1 MGELTSLHPLLDKLD
16 EEGTKI
22 ISFGSWRAWPRR
34 KFIEDPNLTRMTGG
48 EACGRKT
55 GDCFELTIPKNY
67 TMLQAYNCDRQKP
80 GAKKEKMPAEKQIY
94 RPDYVL
100 HHFIH
105 YSTVTA
111 MSEMNREDIEKLG
124 RKWNHRNPFPD
135 PLSRFGDENN
145 EALMLHTKAVAHQ
158 DTIKWEEACLASYD
172 GGNFCRL
179 GVPFPDDL
187 TDLDTSAGENGLAFN
202 CYVNHKIDDY
212 WIEKLE
218 NEMKEHVPEIAQRIG
233 GSNP

>member
-1 MGELTSLHPLLDKLD
+1 MLISLSLYLT
-16 EEGTKI
+16 
-22 ISFGSWRAWPRR
+22 FCR
-34 KFIEDPNLTRMTGG
+34 DPNMTRMTG
-48 EACGRKT
+48 AKNCSRRN
-55 GDCFELTIPKNY
+55 GDCFELTIPQNY

-124 RKWNHRNPFPD
+124 RKWKSGNPFPD
-135 PLSRFGDENN
+135 PLSRFGDENS

-158 DTIKWEEACLASYD
+158 DTVSDIVFERVISIVLFSTVIKWKDCL
-172 GGNFCRL
+172 
-179 GVPFPDDL
+179 
-187 TDLDTSAGENGLAFN
+187 TSLS
-202 CYVNHKIDDY
+202 
-212 WIEKLE
+212 IEC
-218 NEMKEHVPEIAQRIG
+218 VPEDIMGRSMQSFLHWWYFLSPRSAISRQK
-233 GSNP
+233 ND